1 MIYKER
7 PQNFDPRFEVAS
19 CFLEHDG
26 KFLLLLRHDHKP
38 QGNTWGAPAGKIENG
53 ETGVDAITREI
64 QEETGYLADP
74 QELTGLQILYVR
86 YPEYDFVYHT
96 YRLKLARPHQV
107 VLEPAGHKEYCW
119 VTPQEAFSLQ
129 LIPDMDTVI
138 RLFYRTPES

>member
-38 QGNTWGAPAGKIENG
+38 QGNTWGAPAGKIEN
-53 ETGVDAITREI
+53 
-64 QEETGYLADP
+64 GYLADP